1 MTLLQRINSPTI
13 NNNNLSMDFFLK
25 KLNKATILG
34 NTTFRQLFACI
45 VLYSSCIIC
54 PSSFAQRAVPPF
66 LQNPNQRWIDS
77 VFNALTPDER
87 IAQLIMVAAHG
98 YPTNPKRVIIDTTFT
113 NPRVVAQ
120 YIKDYKVGGVI
131 FFQGGP
137 VQQAQLT
144 NYYNAISKVPLLIA
158 MDSEWGLAM
167 RLDSAVRFPY
177 QMTMG
182 AIQGNDELIYKMGR
196 LLAAQK
202 RRLGVHINFAPSV
215 DVNNNA
221 NNPVINFRSFGENPQ
236 KVYEKAY
243 AYMKGMQD
251 GGILSSIKHFP
262 GHGDT
267 GVDSHHELPVIPY
280 NRARLDS
287 VELYPFRKLIEK
299 GADGV
304 MMAHLAI
311 PVLDTAK
318 NVPST
323 LSKPIVTGVLRNQ
336 LHFNGLIYSDAMN
349 MKGLIKYFPNGTGD
363 AKGLEAGMDV
373 LEFSPNVPAAISE
386 IKKAVAEGRITQ
398 TEIDARVKKVLAAK
412 AWVGLDRYTP
422 IDTRNL
428 IEDINDKQSELV
440 NRQLTENALTVLKNE
455 NNILPIKNLDK
466 IRIASV
472 SLTDAPANATATKD
486 GIVALGTRNETV
498 FSGDLTTFQ
507 KTLSLYTNVDH
518 FVVHPQTPDSVQAR
532 LKANLKS
539 YDVVLVGAH
548 LNNIRPGT
556 NYGIQPTT
564 AAWVKD
570 MANAGNAVISVFG
583 NPYSL
588 NKLADIGKAQALVLS
603 YQLTPFTEDL
613 TAQLIFGAIA
623 AKGKLPVTVN
633 GQFGYGA
640 GIETPALSRLKYT
653 IPEEVGLN
661 SKWLTFKI
669 DSIAN
674 SAIAQGATPSIVV
687 QLAKD
692 GKVFY
697 RKSYGSPTY
706 RPPTPSGGAI
716 AAPLGVGALYDLA
729 SVTKIAASTLA
740 LAKLHSEGKFDL
752 NATMK
757 DYLPNYKKSN
767 KATLV
772 WRDVLTHQA
781 RLKAW
786 IPFWRDCK
794 NEDGTWK
801 KKTFRWGKEPQGAY
815 NVQVTDSLWLHKNYH
830 KKIYK
835 AIKDSPL
842 NEKAAGGVPQYVYSD
857 LSFYLYPQ
865 IVKHLTGQDFEEYLK
880 SNIYRKIGAN
890 SLTLNPRRFYSLNQ
904 IVPTERD
911 TFFRQTLI
919 HGRVHD
925 EGAAMLNGIS
935 GHAGLFGNANDLMK
949 VTQLFLQKGSYGGES
964 FVSENTINEF
974 TRYQFDN
981 SRRGIG
987 VDKPNRPYN
996 GNAPKSASPQ
1006 SYGHTGFTGIMF
1018 WNDPAYNLNYV
1029 FLSNRVYPTRD
1040 NNKLSTLN
1048 VRTAIMQVVYDG
1060 LGVK

>member
-1 MTLLQRINSPTI
+1 MLRNA
-13 NNNNLSMDFFLK
+13 NYRRF
-25 KLNKATILG
+25 
-34 NTTFRQLFACI
+34 FAC
-45 VLYSSCIIC
+45 LLLC
-54 PSSFAQRAVPPF
+54 SSFIIHHSSLAQRAVPPF
-66 LQNPNQRWIDS
+66 LQNPNQRWVDS
-77 VFNALTPDER
+77 VFNSLTPDER

-120 YIKDYKVGGVI
+120 YIRDYKVGGVI

-144 NYYNAISKVPLLIA
+144 NYYNTISKVPLLVA

-182 AIQGNDELIYKMGR
+182 AIQGNDELIYKMGK

-267 GVDSHHELPVIPY
+267 GVDSHYDLPVIPY

-311 PVLDTAK
+311 PALDTAK

-323 LSKPIVTGVLRNQ
+323 LSKPIVTGVLRDQ
-336 LHFNGLIYSDAMN
+336 LKFDGLIYSDAMN

-373 LEFSPNVPAAISE
+373 LEFSPNVPAAIAE
-386 IKKAVAEGRITQ
+386 IKKAVAEGRISQ
-398 TEIDARVKKVLAAK
+398 AEIDARVKKVLAAK
-412 AWVGLDRYTP
+412 AWVGLDKYKP
-422 IDTRNL
+422 VDTRNL
-428 IEDINDKQSELV
+428 VADINDKQSELV

-455 NNILPIKNLDK
+455 NNLLPIKNLDK

-472 SLTDAPANATATKD
+472 SLTDAPAATTTTKD
-486 GIVALGTRNETV
+486 GVVALGTRNETA
-498 FSGDLTTFQ
+498 FTGDLTTFQ
-507 KTLSLYTNVDH
+507 KTLSLYTNIDH
-518 FVVHPQTPDSVQAR
+518 FVVHPNTPDSLQAR

-564 AAWVKD
+564 AAWVKH

-583 NPYSL
+583 NVYAI
-588 NKLADIGKAQALVLS
+588 NKLADIGQSKGLIMS
-603 YQLTPFTEDL
+603 YQLTPFTEEL

-623 AKGKLPVTVN
+623 AKGKLPVTLN
-633 GQFGYGA
+633 EQFKYGA
-640 GIETPALSRLKYT
+640 GLETPAIGRLKYT
-653 IPEEVGLN
+653 IPEEVGLD
-661 SKWLTFKI
+661 SKWLSFKI

-674 SAIAQGATPSIVV
+674 NAIAQRATPSIVV

-697 RKSYGSPTY
+697 RKSYSPQTPEGGLSY
-706 RPPTPSGGAI
+706 YQELAQKHHISVPKTGLGLAPPSGAG
-716 AAPLGVGALYDLA
+716 GALYDLA

-740 LAKLHSEGKFDL
+740 YAKLHSEGKFDL
-752 NATMK
+752 NGTMK
-757 DYLPNYKKSN
+757 DYLPYLKNSN
-767 KATLV
+767 KADLV

-781 RLKAW
+781 SLKAW

-794 NEDGTWK
+794 NPDGTWK
-801 KKTFRWGKEPQGAY
+801 KRTFRWGKEPQGAY
-815 NVQVTDSLWLHKNYH
+815 NVQVTDSLWLHKNYY
-830 KKIYK
+830 KKLFK

-842 NEKAAGGVPQYVYSD
+842 NETKEYVYSD
-857 LSFYLYPQ
+857 LSFYFVPQ
-865 IVKHLTGQDFEEYLK
+865 LVKNLTGQDFEDYLK

-890 SLTLNPRRFYSLNQ
+890 SLTLNPRRFYNLDQ

-949 VTQLFLQKGSYGGES
+949 VTQLFLQKGSYGGET
-964 FVSENTINEF
+964 FVSENTMNEF
-974 TRYQFDN
+974 TRYQFDT

-1048 VRTAIMQVVYDG
+1048 VRTAIMQVVYEG
-1060 LGVK
+1060 LGIK

>member
-1 MTLLQRINSPTI
+1 MKRLFLL
-13 NNNNLSMDFFLK
+13 
-25 KLNKATILG
+25 
-34 NTTFRQLFACI
+34 
-45 VLYSSCIIC
+45 LYSTFCTLTSI
-54 PSSFAQRAVPPF
+54 FAQQITPPF
-66 LQNPNQRWIDS
+66 LQNPNQHWIDS
-77 VFNALTPDER
+77 VFNSLTPDER

-98 YPTNPKRVIIDTTFT
+98 YPTNPKRVIIDTTFS
-113 NPRVVAQ
+113 NPRVVEQ
-120 YIKDYKVGGVI
+120 YIRDYKVGGVI

-144 NYYNAISKVPLLIA
+144 NYYQSISKVPLLVA

-182 AIQGNDELIYKMGR
+182 AIQGNDDLIYKMGKAI
-196 LLAAQK
+196 AAHK
-202 RRLGVHINFAPSV
+202 KRLGVHINFAPSV

-236 KVYEKAY
+236 KVFEKSY

-251 GGILSSIKHFP
+251 GGVLSSIKHFP

-267 GVDSHHELPVIPY
+267 GVDSHYDLPVIPH

-336 LHFNGLIYSDAMN
+336 LNFTGLIYSDAMN
-349 MKGLIKYFPNGTGD
+349 MKGLTKYFPNGLGD

-373 LEFSPNVPAAISE
+373 LEFSPDVPAAIAQ
-386 IKKAVAEGRITQ
+386 IKKAVIEGRITQ
-398 TEIDARVKKVLAAK
+398 VEIDARVKKVLAAK
-412 AWVGLDRYTP
+412 AWVGLDKFKP
-422 IDTRNL
+422 IETQNL
-428 IEDINDKQSELV
+428 IADINDKQSELI
-440 NRQLTENALTVLKNE
+440 NRQLTENALTVLKND
-455 NNILPIKNLDK
+455 NNLLPIKDLDK
-466 IRIASV
+466 ISIASI
-472 SLTDAPANATATKD
+472 SLTDAPTTPLPSQGKGSGD
-486 GIVALGTRNETV
+486 GVIALGTRNETT
-498 FSGDLTTFQ
+498 STGDLTTFQ
-507 KTLSLYTNVDH
+507 KTLSLYTNIAHYVI
-518 FVVHPQTPDSVQAR
+518 HPKTPDSIQNRIRTA
-532 LKANLKS
+532 LKS
-539 YDVVLVGAH
+539 YDIVLVGAH

-556 NYGIQPTT
+556 NYGITPTT
-564 AAWVKD
+564 AAWIKEL
-570 MANAGNAVISVFG
+570 ANNGNSIITIFGNA
-583 NPYSL
+583 YSI
-588 NKLADIGKAQALVLS
+588 NKLEDVAKAKALVMA
-603 YQLTPFTEDL
+603 YQLTPFTEEL
-613 TAQLIFGAIA
+613 SAQLLFGAIG

-633 GQFGYGA
+633 PQFKYGA
-640 GIETPALSRLKYT
+640 GIETPAIGRLKYT
-653 IPEEVGLN
+653 IPEEVGLD
-661 SKWLTFKI
+661 SKWLSFKI

-674 SAIAQGATPSIVV
+674 NAIAQKATPSIVV

-697 RKSYGSPTY
+697 RKSYAL
-706 RPPTPSGGAI
+706 PTPEGSLI
-716 AAPLGVGALYDLA
+716 PTSPLGVGGLYDLA

-740 LAKLHSEGKFDL
+740 LARLHSKGKFNLD
-752 NATMK
+752 ATMK
-757 DYLPNYKKSN
+757 DYLPFLRKSN
-767 KATLV
+767 KADLV
-772 WRDVLTHQA
+772 WRQVLTHQA
-781 RLKAW
+781 GLKAF
-786 IPFWRDCK
+786 IPFWRNCQ
-794 NEDGTWK
+794 NTDGTWK
-801 KKTFRWGKEPQGAY
+801 RRTFRWGKEPHGAY
-815 NVQVTDSLWLHKNYH
+815 TIQITDSLWLHKKY
-830 KKIYK
+830 YK
-835 AIKDSPL
+835 RLFATLRDSPL
-842 NEKAAGGVPQYVYSD
+842 NEKKEYVYSD
-857 LSFYLYPQ
+857 LSFMLYPEV
-865 IVKHLTGQDFEEYLK
+865 VKNITGQDFEEYLK
-880 SNIYRKIGAN
+880 SNVYRKIGAN
-890 SLTLNPRRFYSLNQ
+890 SLTMNPLRFYDLNQ
-904 IVPTERD
+904 IAPTERD
-911 TFFRQTLI
+911 TFFRQTLVY
-919 HGRVHD
+919 GRVHD

-964 FVSENTINEF
+964 FVSENTMNEF

-987 VDKPNRPYN
+987 FDKPNRPYN

-1006 SYGHTGFTGIMF
+1006 SYGHTGFTGIMI

-1048 VRTAIMQVVYDG
+1048 VRTAIMQVVYEG

>member
-1 MTLLQRINSPTI
+1 MQFHS
-13 NNNNLSMDFFLK
+13 
-25 KLNKATILG
+25 
-34 NTTFRQLFACI
+34 
-45 VLYSSCIIC
+45 YSL
-54 PSSFAQRAVPPF
+54 RAVLGALAIALHFVFAVSHSSVAQTTPPF

-87 IAQLIMVAAHG
+87 IAQLIMVAAHAH
-98 YPTNPKRVIIDTTFT
+98 PMNPKRVIIDTTFT

-120 YIKDYKVGGVI
+120 YIRDYKVGGII

-144 NYYNAISKVPLLIA
+144 NYYNSISKVPLLIA

-182 AIQGNDELIYKMGR
+182 AMQGHDDLIYKMGR
-196 LLAAQK
+196 AIAAQK
-202 RRLGVHINFAPSV
+202 RRLGVHVNFAPSV

-267 GVDSHHELPVIPY
+267 GVDSHYELPVIPY

-287 VELYPFRKLIEK
+287 VELYPFRKLIEQ

-311 PVLDTAK
+311 PALDTAK

-323 LSKPIVTGVLRNQ
+323 LSKQIVTDLLRNQ
-336 LHFNGLIYSDAMN
+336 LKFNGLIYSDAMN

-363 AKGLEAGMDV
+363 AKGLEAGMDI
-373 LEFSPNVPAAISE
+373 LEFSPNVPAAIAE
-386 IKKAVAEGRITQ
+386 IKKAVAEGRISQ
-398 TEIDARVKKVLAAK
+398 AEIDAHVKKVLAAK
-412 AWVGLDRYTP
+412 AWVGLDKYQP
-422 IDTRNL
+422 IDTQNL
-428 IEDINDKQSELV
+428 VADINDKQSELI

-455 NNILPIKNLDK
+455 NNLLPIRNLDK
-466 IRIASV
+466 IKIASV
-472 SLTDAPANATATKD
+472 SLTDAPAATTTTKD
-486 GIVALGTRNETV
+486 GTVALGTRNETA
-498 FSGDLTTFQ
+498 FTGDLTTFQ
-507 KTLSLYTNVDH
+507 KTLSLYTDIDH
-518 FVVHPQTPDSVQAR
+518 FVVHPKVSDSLQNIIKAK
-532 LKANLKS
+532 LKD
-539 YDVVLVGAH
+539 YDIVLVGAH

-564 AAWVKD
+564 AAWVKEFSTNGK
-570 MANAGNAVISVFG
+570 AIITIFG
-583 NPYSL
+583 NVYSI
-588 NKLADIGKAQALVLS
+588 NKLEGLNNAQHLIMA
-603 YQLTPFTEDL
+603 YQLTPFTEEL
-613 TAQLIFGAIA
+613 SAQLIFGAIG

-633 GQFGYGA
+633 EQFKYGA
-640 GIETPALSRLKYT
+640 GLETPAIGRLKYT
-653 IPEEVGLN
+653 IPEEVGLD
-661 SKWLTFKI
+661 SKWLSFKI
-669 DSIAN
+669 DSLAN
-674 SAIAQGATPSIVV
+674 NAIAQHATPSIVV

-697 RKSYGSPTY
+697 RKNYSPQ
-706 RPPTPSGGAI
+706 TPEGGLTHYQSFVTKNI
-716 AAPLGVGALYDLA
+716 SPFGGQGALYDLA
-729 SVTKIAASTLA
+729 SVTKIAASTMA
-740 LAKLHSEGKFDL
+740 LARLHSEGKFNLDG
-752 NATMK
+752 TMK
-757 DYLPNYKKSN
+757 DYLPAFKNSN
-767 KATLV
+767 KADLI

-801 KKTFRWGKEPQGAY
+801 KKTFRWGKEAKGAY

-830 KKIYK
+830 KKIFK

-842 NEKAAGGVPQYVYSD
+842 NEKKEYVYSD
-857 LSFYLYPQ
+857 LSFMLYPQ
-865 IVKHLTGQDFEEYLK
+865 IVQRLTGVPFEEYLK
-880 SNIYRKIGAN
+880 TNVYQKIGAN
-890 SLTLNPRRFYSLNQ
+890 SLTFNPRRFYGLDK

-925 EGAAMLNGIS
+925 EGAAMLNGLS

-949 VTQLFLQKGSYGGES
+949 ITQLYLQKGSYGGEQ
-964 FVSENTINEF
+964 FISEKTMNEF
-974 TRYQFDN
+974 TSYQFAD

-987 VDKPNRPYN
+987 FDKPARPYN

-1018 WNDPAYNLNYV
+1018 WNDPVYNLNYV

-1040 NNKLSTLN
+1040 NNKISTLN
-1048 VRTAIMQVVYDG
+1048 VRTAIMQVVYEG

>member
-1 MTLLQRINSPTI
+1 MSL
-13 NNNNLSMDFFLK
+13 FYK
-25 KLNKATILG
+25 KMNRMPIFYKA
-34 NTTFRQLFACI
+34 NFCRLFACLL
-45 VLYSSCIIC
+45 LYSSFLI
-54 PSSFAQRAVPPF
+54 PDFSFGQQPITPPF
-66 LQNPNQRWIDS
+66 LQNPNQRWVDS
-77 VFNALTPDER
+77 VFNSLTPDER

-98 YPTNPKRVIIDTTFT
+98 HPMNPKRVIIDTTFS

-120 YIKDYKVGGVI
+120 YIRDYKVGGVI

-144 NYYNAISKVPLLIA
+144 NYYQSISKVPLLVA

-177 QMTMG
+177 QMTLG
-182 AIQGNDELIYKMGR
+182 AIQGNDELIYKMGK

-202 RRLGVHINFAPSV
+202 KRLGVHINFAPSV

-236 KVYEKAY
+236 KVYEKSY

-251 GGILSSIKHFP
+251 GGILSSLKHFP

-267 GVDSHHELPVIPY
+267 GTDSHFELPVIPY

-287 VELYPFRKLIEK
+287 VELYPFRKLIEQ

-323 LSKPIVTGVLRNQ
+323 LSKPIVTGVLRDQ
-336 LHFNGLIYSDAMN
+336 LKFNGLIYSDAMN
-349 MKGLIKYFPNGTGD
+349 MKGLTKYFPNGLGD

-373 LEFSPNVPAAISE
+373 LEFSPDVPAAIAQ
-386 IKKAVAEGRITQ
+386 IKRAVAEGRITQ
-398 TEIDARVKKVLAAK
+398 AEIDARVKKVLAAK
-412 AWVGLDRYTP
+412 AWVGLAQFKP
-422 IDTRNL
+422 IETQNL
-428 IEDINDKQSELV
+428 IADINDKQSELI
-440 NRQLTENALTVLKNE
+440 NRQLTENALTVLKND
-455 NNILPIKNLDK
+455 NNVLPIKDLDK
-466 IRIASV
+466 ISIASI
-472 SLTDAPANATATKD
+472 SLTDAPTVTTTTKD
-486 GIVALGTRNETV
+486 GVIALGTRNETA
-498 FSGDLTTFQ
+498 FTGDLTTFQ
-507 KTLSLYTNVDH
+507 KTLSLYTSIDH
-518 FVVHPQTPDSVQAR
+518 FIVHPKTPDSIQNR
-532 LKANLKS
+532 IRKALKS

-556 NYGIQPTT
+556 NYGITPTT
-564 AAWVKD
+564 AAWIKD
-570 MANAGNAVISVFG
+570 LANNGNAVITLFG
-583 NPYSL
+583 NVYSI
-588 NKLADIGKAQALVLS
+588 NKLADVAKAKALVMA
-603 YQLTPFTEDL
+603 YQLTPFTEEL
-613 TAQLIFGAIA
+613 SAQLLFGAIA

-633 GQFGYGA
+633 PQFKYGA
-640 GIETPALSRLKYT
+640 GIETQAIGRLKYT
-653 IPEEVGLN
+653 IPEEVGLD
-661 SKWLTFKI
+661 SKWLSFKI

-674 SAIAQGATPSIVV
+674 NAIAQKATPTMVV

-697 RKSYGSPTY
+697 RKSYG
-706 RPPTPSGGAI
+706 PPAPNEGLIVTP
-716 AAPLGVGALYDLA
+716 PLGVGGLYDLA

-740 LAKLHSEGKFDL
+740 LARLHSEGKFNLD
-752 NATMK
+752 ATMK
-757 DYLPNYKKSN
+757 EYLPFLKKSN
-767 KATLV
+767 KADLV
-772 WRDVLTHQA
+772 WRQVLTHQA
-781 RLKAW
+781 GLKAF
-786 IPFWRDCK
+786 IPFWRDCR
-794 NEDGTWK
+794 NADGTWK
-801 KKTFRWGKEPQGAY
+801 RRTFRWGKEPHGAY
-815 NVQVTDSLWLHKNYH
+815 TVQITDSLWLHKKYY
-830 KKIYK
+830 KKLF
-835 AIKDSPL
+835 AALRDSPL
-842 NEKAAGGVPQYVYSD
+842 NEKKAGGAPQYVYSD
-857 LSFYLYPQ
+857 LSFMLYPQ
-865 IVKHLTGQDFEEYLK
+865 VVKNLTGQDFEEFLK
-880 SNIYRKIGAN
+880 SNVYRKIGAN
-890 SLTLNPRRFYSLNQ
+890 SLTMNPLRFYDLSQ
-904 IVPTERD
+904 IAPTERD
-911 TFFRQTLI
+911 TFFRQTLV

-925 EGAAMLNGIS
+925 EGAAMLNGVS

-964 FVSENTINEF
+964 FVSESTMNEF

-987 VDKPNRPYN
+987 FDKPARPYN

-1006 SYGHTGFTGIMF
+1006 SYGHTGFTGIMI

-1048 VRTAIMQVVYDG
+1048 VRTAIMQVVYEG
-1060 LGVK
+1060 LGIK

>member
-1 MTLLQRINSPTI
+1 MKRALLILHFSFFIYFVVPTI
-13 NNNNLSMDFFLK
+13 GRTQALVQQPI
-25 KLNKATILG
+25 T
-34 NTTFRQLFACI
+34 
-45 VLYSSCIIC
+45 
-54 PSSFAQRAVPPF
+54 PPF
-66 LQNPNQRWIDS
+66 LQNPNQRWVDS
-77 VFNALTPDER
+77 VFNSLTPDER

-98 YPTNPKRVIIDTTFT
+98 YPTNPKRVIIDTTFS

-144 NYYNAISKVPLLIA
+144 NYYQSISKVPLLVA

-182 AIQGNDELIYKMGR
+182 AIQGNDELIYKMGK

-202 RRLGVHINFAPSV
+202 KRLGVHINFAPSV

-236 KVYEKAY
+236 KVFEKSY

-267 GVDSHHELPVIPY
+267 GVDSHYDLPVIPH

-323 LSKPIVTGVLRNQ
+323 LSKPIVTGLLRNQ
-336 LHFNGLIYSDAMN
+336 LNFNGLIYSDAMN
-349 MKGLIKYFPNGTGD
+349 MKGLTKYFPNGLGD

-373 LEFSPNVPAAISE
+373 LEFSPDVPAAIAQ

-398 TEIDARVKKVLAAK
+398 SEIDARVKKVLAAK
-412 AWVGLDRYTP
+412 AWVGLDKFKP
-422 IDTRNL
+422 IETQNL
-428 IEDINDKQSELV
+428 IADINDKQSELI
-440 NRQLTENALTVLKNE
+440 NRQLTENALTVLKND
-455 NNILPIKNLDK
+455 NNVLPIKDLDK
-466 IRIASV
+466 ITIASV
-472 SLTDAPANATATKD
+472 SLTDAPSITTTTKD
-486 GIVALGTRNETV
+486 GAIALGTRNETT
-498 FSGDLTTFQ
+498 STGELTTFQ
-507 KTLSLYTNVDH
+507 KTLSLYTNIEHYVI
-518 FVVHPQTPDSVQAR
+518 HPKTPDSIQNRIRTA
-532 LKANLKS
+532 LKS
-539 YDVVLVGAH
+539 YDIVLVGAH

-556 NYGIQPTT
+556 NYGITPTT
-564 AAWVKD
+564 ATWVKEL
-570 MANAGNAVISVFG
+570 ANNGNSVITVFG
-583 NPYSL
+583 NVYSI
-588 NKLADIGKAQALVLS
+588 NKLEDIAKAKGLVLA

-613 TAQLIFGAIA
+613 SAQLLFGAIGA
-623 AKGKLPVTVN
+623 RGKLPVTVN
-633 GQFGYGA
+633 QQFKYGT
-640 GIETPALSRLKYT
+640 GIETPAIGRLKYT
-653 IPEEVGLN
+653 IPEEVGLD
-661 SKWLTFKI
+661 SQWLSFKI

-674 SAIAQGATPSIVV
+674 NAIAQGATPSIVV

-697 RKSYGSPTY
+697 RKEYSPL
-706 RPPTPSGGAI
+706 TPKGGI
-716 AAPLGVGALYDLA
+716 IVPPLGVRGLYDLA

-740 LAKLHSEGKFDL
+740 LARLHSEGKFNLD
-752 NATMK
+752 ATMK
-757 DYLPNYKKSN
+757 DYLPFFKKSN
-767 KATLV
+767 KADLV
-772 WRDVLTHQA
+772 WRQVLTHQA
-781 RLKAW
+781 GLKAF
-786 IPFWRDCK
+786 IPFWRDCR
-794 NEDGTWK
+794 NADGTWK
-801 KKTFRWGKEPQGAY
+801 RRTFRWGKEPHGAY
-815 NVQVTDSLWLHKNYH
+815 TVQITDSLWLHKKYYQ
-830 KKIYK
+830 KLF
-835 AIKDSPL
+835 AALRDSPL
-842 NEKAAGGVPQYVYSD
+842 NEKKEYVYSD
-857 LSFYLYPQ
+857 LSFMLYPQ
-865 IVKHLTGQDFEEYLK
+865 VVKNLTGQDFEEYLK
-880 SNIYRKIGAN
+880 SNVYRKIGAN
-890 SLTLNPRRFYSLNQ
+890 SLTMNPLRFYSLNQ
-904 IVPTERD
+904 IAPTERD
-911 TFFRQTLI
+911 TFFRQTLV

-925 EGAAMLNGIS
+925 EGAAMLNGVS

-964 FVSENTINEF
+964 FVSENTMNEF

-987 VDKPNRPYN
+987 FDKPARPYN
-996 GNAPKSASPQ
+996 GNAPKGASPQ
-1006 SYGHTGFTGIMF
+1006 SYGHTGFTGIMI

-1048 VRTAIMQVVYDG
+1048 VRTAIMQVVYEG

>member
-1 MTLLQRINSPTI
+1 MKHAPLIFHFTLFIYFVIPT
-13 NNNNLSMDFFLK
+13 LTFVVP
-25 KLNKATILG
+25 
-34 NTTFRQLFACI
+34 TTGGGQI
-45 VLYSSCIIC
+45 
-54 PSSFAQRAVPPF
+54 FAQQAIKPPF
-66 LQNPNQRWIDS
+66 LQNPNNRWVDS
-77 VFNALTPDER
+77 VFNSLTPDER
-87 IAQLIMVAAHG
+87 ISQLIMVAAHG
-98 YPTNPKRVIIDTTFT
+98 YPMNPKRVIVDTTFT

-120 YIKDYKVGGVI
+120 YIKDYKVGGII

-144 NYYNAISKVPLLIA
+144 NYYNSISKVPLFVA

-182 AIQGNDELIYKMGR
+182 AMQGNDELIYKMGK

-202 RRLGVHINFAPSV
+202 KRLGVHINFAPSV

-236 KVYEKAY
+236 KVYEKSL

-267 GVDSHHELPVIPY
+267 GVDSHYDLPVIPY

-287 VELYPFRKLIEK
+287 VELYPFRKLIEQ

-311 PVLDTAK
+311 PALDTAK

-323 LSKPIVTGVLRNQ
+323 LSKPIVTGVLRDQ
-336 LHFNGLIYSDAMN
+336 LKFDGLIYSDAMN

-363 AKGLEAGMDV
+363 AKGLEAGMDI
-373 LEFSPNVPAAISE
+373 LEFSPDVPAAIAQ

-398 TEIDARVKKVLAAK
+398 AEIDTRVKKVLAAK
-412 AWVGLDRYTP
+412 AWVGLDKYKP
-422 IDTRNL
+422 VDTRNL
-428 IEDINDKQSELV
+428 VADINDKQSELI
-440 NRQLTENALTVLKNE
+440 NRQLTENALTVLKN
-455 NNILPIKNLDK
+455 NDNILPIKDLDK
-466 IRIASV
+466 IRVASI
-472 SLTDAPANATATKD
+472 SLTDAPAAATTTKD
-486 GIVALGTRNETV
+486 GVVALGTRNETA
-498 FSGDLTTFQ
+498 FTGDLTTFQ
-507 KTLSLYTNVDH
+507 KTLSLYTNIDH
-518 FVVHPQTPDSVQAR
+518 FVVHPKTPDSLQAR

-539 YDVVLVGAH
+539 YDLVLVGAH

-556 NYGIQPTT
+556 NYGITPTT

-570 MANAGNAVISVFG
+570 MANAGNAVISIFG
-583 NPYSL
+583 NTYAI
-588 NKLADIGKAQALVLS
+588 NKLADIGNAKGLILA
-603 YQLTPFTEDL
+603 YQLTPFTEEL
-613 TAQLIFGAIA
+613 TAQLIFGAIP

-633 GQFGYGA
+633 QQFKYGA
-640 GIETPALSRLKYT
+640 GIETPAIGRLKYT
-653 IPEEVGLN
+653 IPEEVGLD
-661 SKWLTFKI
+661 SKWLSFKI

-674 SAIAQGATPSIVV
+674 SAIAQKATPSIVV

-697 RKSYGSPTY
+697 RKSYSPSPQTPEGGFNY
-706 RPPTPSGGAI
+706 YQSLAKRNNDSVHQIGTGVAPPSGTG
-716 AAPLGVGALYDLA
+716 GALYDLA
-729 SVTKIAASTLA
+729 SVTKIAGSTMA
-740 LAKLHSEGKFDL
+740 LAKLHSEGSFNLDG
-752 NATMK
+752 TMK
-757 DYLPNYKKSN
+757 DYLPFLKGSN
-767 KATLV
+767 KADLV
-772 WRDVLTHQA
+772 WRQVLTHQA

-801 KKTFRWGKEPQGAY
+801 KRTFRWGKEPQGAY
-815 NVQVTDSLWLHKNYH
+815 NVQVTDSLWLHKKYH

-842 NEKAAGGVPQYVYSD
+842 NEKAEYIYSD
-857 LSFYLYPQ
+857 LSFILYPQ
-865 IVKHLTGQDFEEYLK
+865 VVKNITGQDFEDYLK
-880 SNIYRKIGAN
+880 SHIYRKLGAN
-890 SLTLNPRRFYSLNQ
+890 SLTFNPRRFYNLDQ

-925 EGAAMLNGIS
+925 EGAAMLGGLS

-949 VTQLFLQKGSYGGES
+949 VTQLFLQKGSYGGER
-964 FVSENTINEF
+964 FIAENTMSEF
-974 TRYQFDN
+974 TSYQFAD

-987 VDKPNRPYN
+987 FDKPNRPYN

-1006 SYGHTGFTGIMF
+1006 SYGHTGFTGIMI

-1048 VRTAIMQVVYDG
+1048 VRTAIMQVVYEG
-1060 LGVK
+1060 LGIK

>member
-1 MTLLQRINSPTI
+1 MKRTLVILH
-13 NNNNLSMDFFLK
+13 FL
-25 KLNKATILG
+25 LFTFYFSLAQHAT
-34 NTTFRQLFACI
+34 
-45 VLYSSCIIC
+45 
-54 PSSFAQRAVPPF
+54 PPF
-66 LQNPNQRWIDS
+66 LQNPNQRWVDS
-77 VFNALTPDER
+77 VFNSLTPDER
-87 IAQLIMVAAHG
+87 ISQLIMVAAHG
-98 YPTNPKRVIIDTTFT
+98 HPMNPKRVIIDTTFS

-120 YIKDYKVGGVI
+120 YIRDYKVGGVI

-144 NYYNAISKVPLLIA
+144 NYYQSISKVPLLVA

-182 AIQGNDELIYKMGR
+182 AIQGNDELIYKMGK

-202 RRLGVHINFAPSV
+202 KRLGVHINFAPSV

-236 KVYEKAY
+236 KVYEKSY

-267 GVDSHHELPVIPY
+267 GVDSHYDLPVIPHS
-280 NRARLDS
+280 RARLDS

-323 LSKPIVTGVLRNQ
+323 LSKPIVTGVLRDQ
-336 LHFNGLIYSDAMN
+336 LKFNGLIYSDAMN
-349 MKGLIKYFPNGTGD
+349 MKGLTKYFPNGLGD

-373 LEFSPNVPAAISE
+373 LEFSPDVPAAIAQ
-386 IKKAVAEGRITQ
+386 IKKAIAEGRISQ
-398 TEIDARVKKVLAAK
+398 ADIDARVKKVLAAK
-412 AWVGLDRYTP
+412 AWVGLAQFKP
-422 IDTRNL
+422 IETQNL
-428 IEDINDKQSELV
+428 IADINDKQSELI
-440 NRQLTENALTVLKNE
+440 NRQLTENALTVLKND
-455 NNILPIKNLDK
+455 NNVLPIRDLDK
-466 IRIASV
+466 ISIASI
-472 SLTDAPANATATKD
+472 SLTDAPSVTTTTKD
-486 GIVALGTRNETV
+486 GVIALGTRNETT
-498 FSGDLTTFQ
+498 STGELTTFQ
-507 KTLSLYTNVDH
+507 KTLSLYTDIDH
-518 FVVHPQTPDSVQAR
+518 FVVHPKTPDSVQNRIRTA
-532 LKANLKS
+532 LKS
-539 YDVVLVGAH
+539 YDIVLVGAH

-556 NYGIQPTT
+556 NYGITPTT
-564 AAWVKD
+564 ATWIKEL
-570 MANAGNAVISVFG
+570 ANNGNAVITVFG
-583 NPYSL
+583 NVYSI
-588 NKLADIGKAQALVLS
+588 NKLEDIAKAKALVMA
-603 YQLTPFTEDL
+603 YQLTPFTEEL
-613 TAQLIFGAIA
+613 SAQLLFGAIG

-633 GQFGYGA
+633 QQFKYGT
-640 GIETPALSRLKYT
+640 GIETPAIGRLKYT
-653 IPEEVGLN
+653 IPEEVGLD
-661 SKWLTFKI
+661 SKWLSFKI

-674 SAIAQGATPSIVV
+674 NAIAQGATPSIVV

-697 RKSYGSPTY
+697 RKSFGASIYPSL
-706 RPPTPSGGAI
+706 TPSPVREGSRFSSLTGEG
-716 AAPLGVGALYDLA
+716 LGVGLYDLA

-740 LAKLHSEGKFDL
+740 LARLHSEGKFNLD
-752 NATMK
+752 ATMK
-757 DYLPNYKKSN
+757 DYLPFLKKSN
-767 KATLV
+767 KADLV
-772 WRDVLTHQA
+772 WRQVLTHQA
-781 RLKAW
+781 GLKAF
-786 IPFWRDCK
+786 IPFWRDCRK
-794 NEDGTWK
+794 ADGTWK
-801 KKTFRWGKEPQGAY
+801 RRTFRWGKEARGAY
-815 NVQVTDSLWLHKNYH
+815 TVQITDSLWLHKKYY
-830 KKIYK
+830 KKIFK
-835 AIKDSPL
+835 SIKDSPL
-842 NEKAAGGVPQYVYSD
+842 NEKKEYVYSD
-857 LSFYLYPQ
+857 LSFMLYPQ
-865 IVKHLTGQDFEEYLK
+865 VVKNLTGQDFEEYLK
-880 SNIYRKIGAN
+880 SNVYRKIGAT
-890 SLTLNPRRFYSLNQ
+890 SLTFNPKRFYDLNQ
-904 IVPTERD
+904 IAPTERD
-911 TFFRQTLI
+911 TFFRKTLV

-925 EGAAMLNGIS
+925 EGAAMLNGVS

-964 FVSENTINEF
+964 FVSENTMNEF

-987 VDKPNRPYN
+987 FDKPARPYN

-1006 SYGHTGFTGIMF
+1006 SYGHTGFTGIMI

-1048 VRTAIMQVVYDG
+1048 VRTAIMQVVYEG